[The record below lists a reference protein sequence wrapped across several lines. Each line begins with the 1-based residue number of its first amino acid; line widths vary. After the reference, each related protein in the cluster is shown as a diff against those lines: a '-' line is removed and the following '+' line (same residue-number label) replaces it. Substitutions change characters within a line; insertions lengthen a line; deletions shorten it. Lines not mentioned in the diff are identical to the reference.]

1 MKLIIDIS
9 KEVKV
14 VIDRKGTN
22 EFVDETLWQAVKN
35 GVSLEEL
42 SNELT
47 SFREGIKDEN
57 VLIGFNMAIAILNK
71 HLGG

>member
-1 MKLIIDIS
+1 MKLIIDIP
-9 KEVKV
+9 KEVKD

-22 EFVDETLWQAVKN
+22 EFVDETLWQTVKN

-47 SFREGIKDEN
+47 SFQKAIKDKTHN
-57 VLIGFNMAIAILNK
+57 ITI
-71 HLGG
+71 